1 MIAMHLK
8 TYSELTFTDDFM
20 FCKVMTTRLDLC
32 KELLELILGIKIR
45 EILIHESQKAIEQT
59 YDGKGVR
66 LDVYVE
72 DDRETIYDIE
82 MQTVARRNLPKRS
95 RYYQGMIDLNH
106 IERGDSFDKL
116 KKTFVIF
123 ICLTDPFDRNLPLYT
138 FENLCHEDGTL
149 ALGDEAYKVFV
160 NAKGSRERLSPEMA
174 ALLDYLTERKT
185 ESDLTKAIQAE
196 INTALHGGKWEV
208 EYMTMRLKIQEE
220 REEARAEGREEG
232 ILETMASLVKDG
244 LIDLKT
250 ATGRLNM
257 TDEEFWAA
265 ANAL

>member
-1 MIAMHLK
+1 MHLK

-45 EILIHESQKAIEQT
+45 EILLHESQKTIEQT

-72 DDRETIYDIE
+72 DDKDTLYDIE
-82 MQTVARRNLPKRS
+82 MQAVTRKNLPKRS

-123 ICLTDPFDRNLPLYT
+123 ICLSDPFDRNLPIYT
-138 FENLCHEDGTL
+138 FENLCHEDNSLT
-149 ALGDEAYKVFV
+149 LGDETYKVFV
-160 NAKGSRERLSPEMA
+160 NAKGTREQLSPEMTA
-174 ALLDYLTERKT
+174 FLDYLSEQKT
-185 ESDLTKAIQAE
+185 ESDLTTAIQTE
-196 INTALHGGKWEV
+196 VNTALYGGRWEV
-208 EYMTMRLKIQEE
+208 EYMTLRMKIQEE
-220 REEARAEGREEG
+220 REEARTEGV
-232 ILETMASLVKDG
+232 LQTMAGLVRDG
-244 LIDLKT
+244 LIDLAT
-250 ATGRLNM
+250 AADRLNM
-257 TDEEFWAA
+257 TVEEFQKATA
-265 ANAL
+265 SL